1 MAKPSGLEMMPE
13 AMKIRKI
20 REMEL
25 EIDSLKG
32 RILEAVVEF
41 DKLQEQNADLVAALE
56 EAKFWMEGQHSTV
69 FGDCGVCGSE
79 SPYHHGK
86 CPKAQVEQALAKAGE

>member
-41 DKLQEQNADLVAALE
+41 DKLQEENADLVIALND
-56 EAKFWMEGQHSTV
+56 ALAFCNDTV
-69 FGDCGVCGSE
+69 LNGNVDWEILSATAN
-79 SPYHHGK
+79 SI
-86 CPKAQVEQALAKAGE
+86 EQALAKVKGDKS